1 VEDENSLSKENLNA
15 FYIILRI
22 LERINEQFIVR
33 QEQKMEK
40 KNKAAINEARAG
52 PEVKI

>member
-1 VEDENSLSKENLNA
+1 MSKENLNA

-40 KNKAAINEARAG
+40 KNKAAINEARAE